1 MPKKIMTPELKV
13 KIIKLYHEDK
23 MLLREVAAM
32 LALSIST
39 VENQIP
45 LDKRRARYKVSEA
58 MQKKIFM
65 MYNCKD
71 LSVKKIAEQLKM
83 SPPTVRTFA
92 TAYNKYNLKGEL
104 L

>member
-1 MPKKIMTPELKV
+1 MTPELKV

-23 MLLREVAAM
+23 MTLKDIAEITGV
-32 LALSIST
+32 SIST
-39 VENQIP
+39 VHNQIP

-71 LSVKKIAEQLKM
+71 LSVKKIVEQLKM